1 MDTPY
6 TICTNTNR
14 YSAAVSL
21 SSVIKVA
28 FNSIPTIYPEK
39 GFESSYIRSIM
50 QVFSRQILTF
60 LAGLRLLAELR
71 SLAGLRPLPRRIP
84 HVGLTSRPLPR
95 LRPFAG
101 LRPLLELMPLPG
113 FRPLSRRGPLPKL
126 RPLAGLRPL
135 PRL

>member
-6 TICTNTNR
+6 TICNNTNR

-50 QVFSRQILTF
+50 QSFSRQRFTF
-60 LAGLRLLAELR
+60 LAGFRPLAELR
-71 SLAGLRPLPRRIP
+71 SLAGLRPLPRCIP
-84 HVGLTSRPLPR
+84 LVGLTY
-95 LRPFAG
+95 
-101 LRPLLELMPLPG
+101 
-113 FRPLSRRGPLPKL
+113 K
-126 RPLAGLRPL
+126 
-135 PRL
+135 